1 VAPRDGQ
8 ERAMND
14 LDLTRRDVMR
24 QMASVA
30 LVCSFGAV
38 KTTGRPTTSGAM
50 RAQAA
55 APFEPFRADLP
66 IPPELVATGRRRGR
80 ETYELAVRKGMAEIL
95 PGFKTPIYGYDGLFP
110 GPTIRARKGRE
121 TVVRQRNDLSF
132 DVNVHL
138 HGGAVPAKH
147 DGHPMD
153 LIEPGTAL
161 TYRYPNEQD
170 AATLWYHDHA
180 HGHTARSI
188 HYGMAAFYLLEDEH
202 EEELELPRGE
212 YDVPLMIQDRAFAE
226 DGSFKYAQNIDTG
239 FLGDTILVNG
249 AVVPRMSVKRR
260 RYRLR
265 FLNAS
270 NAREYGLRLARGAM
284 TQIGTDGGL
293 LPRAERRTQINLA
306 PAERADVVIDFRD
319 FSAGD
324 EVVLGNALG
333 EGSTAA
339 VMRFDVERGGG
350 AEEFRVPKRL
360 RRLGPIPPPAVD
372 RGFDLSLGTGAS
384 GPQWRIDGRSFD
396 MERVDL
402 RTRLGTSERWTFTN
416 PSNRLHPM
424 HLHGFHFR
432 VLEPKGVR
440 GWKDTIAVRPGE
452 TVTVQPWFVPYA
464 GRFVFHCHA
473 LEHGDFGMMLQMEVE
488 R

>member
-1 VAPRDGQ
+1 
-8 ERAMND
+8 MND
-14 LDLTRRDVMR
+14 LLSRRDVMQR
-24 QMASVA
+24 MASVA

-38 KTTGRPTTSGAM
+38 KTTRRDTTSAAM

-66 IPPELVATGRRRGR
+66 IPPELVASSRRRGR
-80 ETYELAVRKGMAEIL
+80 ETYELAIRKGMAEIL
-95 PGFKTPIYGYDGLFP
+95 PGFETPVYGYDGLYP

-121 TVVRQRNDLSF
+121 TVVRQSNQLGF

-138 HGGAVPAKH
+138 HGGTVPAKH

-153 LIEPGTAL
+153 LIKPGDAF
-161 TYRYPNEQD
+161 TYRYPNHQD

-188 HYGMAAFYLLEDEH
+188 HYGMAAFYLLEDER
-202 EEELELPRGE
+202 EEELDLPRGE
-212 YDVPLMIQDRAFAE
+212 YDIPLMLQDRAFAE
-226 DGSFKYAQNIDTG
+226 DGSFKYEQNIDVG
-239 FLGDTILVNG
+239 FLGDTIVVNG
-249 AVVPRMSVKRR
+249 AVVPRMRVKRR

-270 NAREYGLRLARGAM
+270 NAREYGLKLARGSM
-284 TQIGTDGGL
+284 TQIATDGGL
-293 LPRAERRTQINLA
+293 LPRAVKREQVDVA
-306 PAERADVVIDFRD
+306 PAERIDVVVD
-319 FSAGD
+319 FSQYRAGD
-324 EVVLGNALG
+324 EIVLANTLG

-350 AEEFRVPKRL
+350 AEEFRVPRRL
-360 RRLGPIPPPAVD
+360 RRLERIPPPAVD
-372 RGFDLSLGTGAS
+372 RSFDLSLGSGTG

-396 MERVDL
+396 MERVDM
-402 RTRLGTSERWTFTN
+402 RIRLGTSERWTFVN
-416 PSNRLHPM
+416 PSNRVHPM
-424 HLHGFHFR
+424 HLHGFLFR
-432 VLEPKGVR
+432 VLEPAGVS
-440 GWKDTIAVRPGE
+440 GLKDTIAVRPGAS
-452 TVTVQPWFVPYA
+452 VTVQPWFDPYP
-464 GRFVFHCHA
+464 GRYVFHCHA